1 PLSLDITPAE
11 QALWADVVNG
21 QFAKRSFA
29 EAALLASGVTDGAKR
44 RAYLNRID
52 DLEHQARAALAGAT
66 TPAQK
71 GEQLLAWLYGP
82 TGPIGP
88 VSGASKYVERQSSLA
103 VLLDSGTYNCVSAT
117 VAYNVIGRRLG
128 LDVRAVEIPDHVFSV
143 VYDGPKNFEV

>member
-1 PLSLDITPAE
+1 MRRAPFAAALALVAVAVLGVPFAAAEGRDRWSRDGGPPNPPAWAPLSLDITPAE
-11 QALWADVVNG
+11 QALWADVANG
-21 QFAKRSFA
+21 QFTKRSFA

-103 VLLDSGTYNCVSAT
+103 VLLDS
-117 VAYNVIGRRLG
+117 
-128 LDVRAVEIPDHVFSV
+128 
-143 VYDGPKNFEV
+143 